1 MKACPHCGSALI
13 VEGTPGMERWRC
25 HNDTCPPKLE
35 LERKRAPAEAFGT
48 AFGLL
53 IAVAVAVLAA
63 FAVLAMRAA
72 EINLLRDMG
81 WIS

>member
-1 MKACPHCGSALI
+1 MKTCPHCGSSLI

-25 HNDTCPPKLE
+25 HNDICPPKLE
-35 LERKRAPAEAFGT
+35 RERKRAPGEAIGT
-48 AFGLL
+48 AIGLL
-53 IAVAVAVLAA
+53 IAVVVAVLTA